1 MVVTALL
8 ALTFGFVSPVDAATT
23 VLRSGT
29 LDAANTAA
37 PRWERT
43 DFTPTTS
50 GLHTF
55 VVDFTEPGFA
65 HARLKDTATR
75 TNLAIAD
82 DRNGPLRLEAEL
94 TAGTAYYLGVWN
106 SEGIVDYSLTV
117 DAPDTNPPPPPPPP
131 PPPAASETV
140 LGETTV
146 DEDGAVAPVWSPIR
160 FRPEQSGTQTVILR
174 WNGSADINVRVKNLA
189 TGEFLA
195 DRAGSNGELR
205 FPVDLAAEKPHWF
218 GVRADRGVAT
228 VTASVVTDGT
238 PPPATT
244 TTTTTVPPAEDGR
257 PNIVVINTDDQRA
270 DSLSFLPK
278 IRSWLGDGGRTYT
291 NALVTTPSCCPSRAS
306 LLSGQYVHNH
316 GVITQL
322 TPALD
327 PDHTVQHYLRDAG
340 YFTGH
345 SGKYLHYIGLGEDVP
360 HWDRWTYFRGGFV
373 DVQMNF
379 DGRVNRRPGY
389 TTTITFDRAIE
400 YVDQWSSVDDDRPFY
415 LHITPVAPHSPYI
428 PEAKYAN
435 ASVPPV
441 EITPALTETDRSDKP
456 RFVRNQ
462 NNTYQDQAE
471 IRTQRIRTLYSVD
484 DQVDRLMRYL
494 ADTGEIDNTLVI
506 FTSDNGYLLG
516 EHDLTSKFLPYSPA
530 VDVPLLV
537 RWPGQIPGGSV
548 SNDLVANIDIAPTVL
563 RAAGVNAEHVMDG
576 IDLLSSAP
584 RSRILTEYFYDTR
597 NSPGIVGWASNTT
610 MTDRYNEYYDPD
622 TGAVVFREYYDLTND
637 PYELVNLLEDGN
649 PGNDPDVAS
658 YSARLQADRNC
669 TGSACP

>member
-1 MVVTALL
+1 M
-8 ALTFGFVSPVDAATT
+8 
-23 VLRSGT
+23 
-29 LDAANTAA
+29 
-37 PRWERT
+37 
-43 DFTPTTS
+43 
-50 GLHTF
+50 
-55 VVDFTEPGFA
+55 
-65 HARLKDTATR
+65 
-75 TNLAIAD
+75 
-82 DRNGPLRLEAEL
+82 
-94 TAGTAYYLGVWN
+94 
-106 SEGIVDYSLTV
+106 
-117 DAPDTNPPPPPPPP
+117 
-131 PPPAASETV
+131 
-140 LGETTV
+140 
-146 DEDGAVAPVWSPIR
+146 
-160 FRPEQSGTQTVILR
+160 
-174 WNGSADINVRVKNLA
+174 
-189 TGEFLA
+189 
-195 DRAGSNGELR
+195 
-205 FPVDLAAEKPHWF
+205 
-218 GVRADRGVAT
+218 RADRGVAT

-238 PPPATT
+238 PPPA

-441 EITPALTETDRSDKP
+441 EMTPALTETDRSDKP

-584 RSRILTEYFYDTR
+584 RSRILTEYFYDCLLYT
-597 NSPGIVGWASNTT
+597 SPSPR
-610 MTDRYNEYYDPD
+610 D
-622 TGAVVFREYYDLTND
+622 
-637 PYELVNLLEDGN
+637 
-649 PGNDPDVAS
+649 
-658 YSARLQADRNC
+658 
-669 TGSACP
+669 

>member
-1 MVVTALL
+1 M
-8 ALTFGFVSPVDAATT
+8 
-23 VLRSGT
+23 
-29 LDAANTAA
+29 
-37 PRWERT
+37 
-43 DFTPTTS
+43 
-50 GLHTF
+50 
-55 VVDFTEPGFA
+55 
-65 HARLKDTATR
+65 
-75 TNLAIAD
+75 
-82 DRNGPLRLEAEL
+82 
-94 TAGTAYYLGVWN
+94 
-106 SEGIVDYSLTV
+106 
-117 DAPDTNPPPPPPPP
+117 
-131 PPPAASETV
+131 
-140 LGETTV
+140 
-146 DEDGAVAPVWSPIR
+146 
-160 FRPEQSGTQTVILR
+160 
-174 WNGSADINVRVKNLA
+174 
-189 TGEFLA
+189 
-195 DRAGSNGELR
+195 
-205 FPVDLAAEKPHWF
+205 
-218 GVRADRGVAT
+218 
-228 VTASVVTDGT
+228 
-238 PPPATT
+238 
-244 TTTTTVPPAEDGR
+244 
-257 PNIVVINTDDQRA
+257 
-270 DSLSFLPK
+270 
-278 IRSWLGDGGRTYT
+278 
-291 NALVTTPSCCPSRAS
+291 
-306 LLSGQYVHNH
+306 
-316 GVITQL
+316 
-322 TPALD
+322 
-327 PDHTVQHYLRDAG
+327 QHYLRDAG